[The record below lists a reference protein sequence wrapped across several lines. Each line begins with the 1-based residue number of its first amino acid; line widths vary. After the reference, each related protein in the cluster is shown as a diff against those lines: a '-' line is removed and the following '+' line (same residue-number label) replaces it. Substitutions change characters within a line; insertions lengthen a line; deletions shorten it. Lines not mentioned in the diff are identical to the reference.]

1 MADDGP
7 NWSELSDL
15 LDQLAFIAAAH
26 AEIARSTLG
35 LSEHPEARE
44 QLRQALETL
53 SKGQDQ
59 LALALRQAASLSG
72 TMAHG
77 GDERAN

>member
-1 MADDGP
+1 MDEAPD
-7 NWSELSDL
+7 WSVLSDL

-26 AEIARSTLG
+26 AEIAQATIG
-35 LSEHPEARE
+35 LSEHPEARD
-44 QLRQALETL
+44 QLRQSLETL

-72 TMAHG
+72 AMAHHT
-77 GDERAN
+77 DATSN